1 MQKSDYKLQTFTD
14 ILSRR
19 NLLELHSFLSGTTD
33 AERSKFATRAI
44 ANYRA
49 ACKPS
54 NETTEVGGTVFHTGR
69 SFVESFDALAVLA
82 TASEKQLKNQT
93 WDILL
98 SKPFD
103 ITMLKEL
110 KPIALRS
117 FGDVLLEQS
126 DSYFNLVQELC
137 KIDVCHPPKS
147 DAAVFAWQIAGNR
160 HLTTLATAEE
170 IDPLLLEPN
179 FLNDTVWR
187 FFDVNSSQ
195 GRSLS
200 SLDKYRTDG
209 GWAKVIKTL
218 AEQGH
223 LSRDRLL
230 RESLIALSK
239 DFPQNS
245 SSWFSNFHELLKPSL
260 AERLTLTELYATLL
274 GSSITPTVS
283 FAVKA
288 LTVIDKSQPLPQA
301 ILVNYV
307 PLTFVLRQ
315 KGPIIAALGLLE
327 HGATRSPALSQQYIR
342 TTVDA
347 LQHDAL
353 DVQMKVCDVLEK
365 FATTGDL
372 QLEAKL
378 KVYAETVSSSAKKR
392 LTPFLGLPQA
402 TATLPSISA
411 DSAYAMNNVHLKG
424 WPLKCCTK
432 VMPIES
438 TTELL
443 TVASYSLE
451 HPQLVYE
458 IERVADAIS
467 QINIERNEQT
477 NNLIAPLRTRALKIL
492 TGKSTNNPQFQIAYA
507 DFLQC
512 ALEPTAAPRLGET
525 DKLYPLIDFFQ
536 LQFKAILQRIRNGL
550 FLPLLS
556 APTHIGG
563 WIEPTQLI
571 ARHKKWN
578 AAGQSPPDVDLTLAL
593 LRTPKDEREALTQR
607 PELCHDL
614 REAFRSLL
622 LGPGTPS
629 QKRETQKPEP
639 LSETTSSALHRATL
653 YMRGPIDTAY
663 LPNFGTGALLQVADQ
678 LSTINLQETCLP
690 NLRECVL
697 AAGVRRAAATI
708 DGISAYEHGIAGYFS
723 MLSQSGA
730 PLETKAYELMAIGLI
745 HSDLECLVSTRD
757 ACIAA
762 IDEERLD
769 VTKLGKRLS
778 AYIHSGKNRPKRL
791 VASLSEIARLSETHA
806 DAVIQILENT
816 LQGEMRMV
824 PVGLATLLEFFQE
837 LLVEHNGQ
845 IKNSDT
851 RMYLETLPTGGKTA
865 KITKALLAKQQH

>member
-1 MQKSDYKLQTFTD
+1 MQKSDDKLQIFTD

-19 NLLELHSFLSGTTD
+19 SLPELHTYLSGSTD
-33 AERSKFATRAI
+33 AERSKFATKAI
-44 ANYRA
+44 ANYKA

-54 NETTEVGGTVFHTGR
+54 DETTEVGGTVLHTGR
-69 SFVESFDALAVLA
+69 SYVDTFDAVAVLA
-82 TASEKQLKNQT
+82 TASEEQLKKLT
-93 WDILL
+93 WGILL
-98 SKPFD
+98 SRPFD
-103 ITMLKEL
+103 FTILKEL

-126 DSYFNLVQELC
+126 DSYFDLVLELC
-137 KIDVCHPPKS
+137 KIDVCQAPKS
-147 DAAVFAWQIAGNR
+147 DAAVFAWQTGGRRYFINSGK
-160 HLTTLATAEE
+160 AEE

-179 FLNDTVWR
+179 FLNDIVWR
-187 FFDVNSSQ
+187 FFDANSIQ
-195 GRSLS
+195 GRSLA
-200 SLDKYRTDG
+200 SLDRYRADG
-209 GWAKVIKTL
+209 GWATAIKTL

-274 GSSITPTVS
+274 GSTITPTVS

-288 LTVIDKSQPLPQA
+288 LTVVDKSQPLPQV
-301 ILVNYV
+301 ILVKYV
-307 PLTFVLRQ
+307 PLTFALRQ

-327 HGATRSPALSQQYIR
+327 HGAMLSPAFAQQYTHIA
-342 TTVDA
+342 VDA

-353 DVQMKVCDVLEK
+353 EVQLKVCDLLEK
-365 FATTGDL
+365 FAVTGDMR
-372 QLEAKL
+372 LEAKL
-378 KVYAETVSSSAKKR
+378 KVYAETVSSSTKNR
-392 LTPFLGLPQA
+392 LTPFLGLQQA
-402 TATLPSISA
+402 TPIRPSISA
-411 DSAYAMNNVHLKG
+411 ESTYSMKNIHLNG

-432 VMPIES
+432 INPIES
-438 TTELL
+438 TIELL
-443 TVASYSLE
+443 TTAAYSLE
-451 HPQLVYE
+451 HPHLVYE
-458 IERVADAIS
+458 IERVTDAIS
-467 QINIERNEQT
+467 RIKIERTEPA
-477 NNLIAPLRTRALKIL
+477 NNLIAPLRARALKIL
-492 TGKSTNNPQFQIAYA
+492 TSKSSNNPQLQIAYA

-512 ALEPTAAPRLGET
+512 ILEPTAPSRLGET
-525 DKLYPLIDFFQ
+525 DKLYPLIDFMQ
-536 LQFKAILQRIRNGL
+536 LQFKAILLRIRKGL
-550 FLPLLS
+550 FLPVLS

-571 ARHKKWN
+571 ERHKKWN
-578 AAGQSPPDVDLTLAL
+578 AAGLSPPDVDLTLAL
-593 LRTPKDEREALTQR
+593 LRTPEDEREALQQ
-607 PELCHDL
+607 EQVLCLDL
-614 REAFRSLL
+614 REAFKSLL
-622 LGPGTPS
+622 TTPGTPS
-629 QKRETQKPEP
+629 QKTEPQKPEP
-639 LSETTSSALHRATL
+639 LSETTGSALHRATH

-663 LPNFGTGALLQVADQ
+663 LPDFGTGALLKEADQ

-690 NLRECVL
+690 SLRECVL
-697 AAGVRRAAATI
+697 ATGVRRAAATI

-762 IDEERLD
+762 INEGRLD
-769 VTKLGKRLS
+769 VSKLGKRLS

-816 LQGEMRMV
+816 LQGEMRMI

-837 LLVEHNGQ
+837 LLVEHNSQ

-865 KITKALLAKQQH
+865 KITKALLRR